1 MNIETKLYLRLG
13 LTIVLFVI
21 VLGWVGAVMADD
33 GQPPRVIAWEFE
45 GLLCVS
51 DYNVDGNPTTNCYCP
66 CEPTCQVDTR
76 TVQEVIED
84 GPVGPTPPPPDP
96 TDKPKCNSGRGNG
109 SEGDPDCDPGNS
121 GDHNQGGD

>member
-1 MNIETKLYLRLG
+1 MNYETRLYVTLG
-13 LTIVLFVI
+13 GIILVI
-21 VLGWVGAVMADD
+21 ALALLAVSGVFASD
-33 GQPPRVIAWEFE
+33 GQPSHVIAWEFQ

-51 DYNVDGNPTTNCYCP
+51 DYDAGGNPTTNCYCP

-84 GPVGPTPPPPDP
+84 GPLDVPTPTPEPADE
-96 TDKPKCNSGRGNG
+96 KCNAGRGND

-121 GDHNQGGD
+121 GGKNQGGD